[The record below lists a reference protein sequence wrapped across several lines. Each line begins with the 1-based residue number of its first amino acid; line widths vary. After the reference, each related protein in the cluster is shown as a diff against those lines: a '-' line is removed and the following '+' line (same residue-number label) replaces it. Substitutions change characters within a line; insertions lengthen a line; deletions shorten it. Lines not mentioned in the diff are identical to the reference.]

1 MKYEH
6 TFYSETYTSS
16 MADEIALIDELL
28 GEKTARR
35 NRFERKAAYRT
46 TKRT

>member
-6 TFYSETYTSS
+6 TFHSETYTSS

-28 GEKTARR
+28 GEKNTRRARY
-35 NRFERKAAYRT
+35 ERTAAYRT
-46 TKRT
+46 TKRG